1 MFFCSWKLISKDG
14 EEGEAQTAVARG
26 LVWGNTLRHPL
37 IPSQCGLSSGWL
49 SPTSGWLT
57 LCLLPSHIPCLYTV
71 CLTVRASPLPLQCW
85 KTPQASWGLPALEG
99 ESFLA
104 TPTSSWVWLMMTFK
118 TQREMSCG
126 QVQVGID
133 FLFFR
138 CVLSPQLD
146 SSHRWSVI
154 VLSRGQTF
162 RISELYPSRSPLTG
176 SRRVLLCFNTI
187 VTTYFRVLPPPR
199 A

>member
-1 MFFCSWKLISKDG
+1 M
-14 EEGEAQTAVARG
+14 
-26 LVWGNTLRHPL
+26 
-37 IPSQCGLSSGWL
+37 
-49 SPTSGWLT
+49 
-57 LCLLPSHIPCLYTV
+57 LPSHIPCLCTV
-71 CLTVRASPLPLQCW
+71 CLTGRASPLPLQYW
-85 KTPQASWGLPALEG
+85 KTPQACWGLPAMEG

-104 TPTSSWVWLMMTFK
+104 TPTSSWAWLMMAFK
-118 TQREMSCG
+118 TQGERSCS

-138 CVLSPQLD
+138 CVLSTQLD

-176 SRRVLLCFNTI
+176 SRHVLPCFNMI
-187 VTTYFRVLPPPR
+187 VLQGLNSITKSETSFHYLISKRHLWEIIR
-199 A
+199 LD

>member
-1 MFFCSWKLISKDG
+1 MLFCSWKLISYDG

-57 LCLLPSHIPCLYTV
+57 LCLLPSHIPCLCTV
-71 CLTVRASPLPLQCW
+71 CLTGRASPVPLQYW

-126 QVQVGID
+126 QIQVGID

-146 SSHRWSVI
+146 SSHRWSDCPVQRPNLSNLGI
-154 VLSRGQTF
+154 VSKQ
-162 RISELYPSRSPLTG
+162 IPIDWE
-176 SRRVLLCFNTI
+176 
-187 VTTYFRVLPPPR
+187 
-199 A
+199 